1 MRIGIDVRLWSE
13 TGVGRYI
20 RNLVTEIAQTDVR
33 NEYFLFALKKDI
45 PEIEKLTSSRKHR
58 WRILPVKSRWH
69 SLSEQTDFVAA
80 LYKYPLDLM
89 HFPYFSLPVLYR
101 RPFVVTIHDLI
112 IHHFSTGRASTLSL
126 PLYQTKR
133 FFFNRVLRY
142 GLNDSRNIIA
152 PLDCVKD
159 DIVNTFHIAKEKIVV
174 TKEGYD
180 PLIKN
185 SKSEIRNSKLD
196 PYFLY
201 VGNAYPHKNVEK
213 LIEGFLLFKNGR
225 DPSASLHFTQDDIKL
240 YLVGKKDYFYEQLQK
255 EHKNDSGI
263 VFKHDVTDQELASLY
278 TNAQAFVSASLM
290 EGFGLPPL
298 EAMANGCVPLVSDI
312 PSFHEVCEDAGVYF
326 DQNDHEKIAE
336 AMLEWMKVS
345 EKDKKYLLEQGKKR
359 VTHFS
364 WKKMAQETIAIY
376 EGSNRLRSSQ

>member
-1 MRIGIDVRLWSE
+1 MRIGIDVRLWNE

-20 RNLVTEIAQTDVR
+20 RNLVTELAHIDVR

-45 PEIEKLTSSRKHR
+45 PQIEKMTVSRKHR
-58 WRILPVKSRWH
+58 WRIIPVKSRWH
-69 SLSEQTDFVAA
+69 SLSEQTDFVRT

-142 GLNDSRNIIA
+142 GLNDSRTIIA

-159 DIVNTFHIAKEKIVV
+159 DIINTFHIAKEKIVV
-174 TKEGYD
+174 TKEGFDTSITNGKKEKQDYQ
-180 PLIKN
+180 
-185 SKSEIRNSKLD
+185 
-196 PYFLY
+196 YFLY

-213 LIEGFLLFKNGR
+213 LIQGFKLFKQQSEN
-225 DPSASLHFTQDDIKL
+225 TTKL
-240 YLVGKKDYFYEQLQK
+240 YLVGKNDYFYEQLQK
-255 EHKNDSGI
+255 ELKNDVDV
-263 VFKHDVTDQELASLY
+263 VFKHDVTDTELATLY
-278 TNAQAFVSASLM
+278 TNAVAFVSASVM

-298 EAMANGCVPLVSDI
+298 EAMANSCVPLVSDI

-345 EKDKKYLLEQGKKR
+345 EKDKKRLLEQGKKR

-364 WKKMAQETIAIY
+364 WKKMAEETIAIY